1 MNHPHAIIS
10 RNPSVTESNR
20 VSPPHDHNI
29 DTAPLPQSKSLDS
42 SLSNFHKQQN
52 LQTNKRVSTNQV
64 LNDNKHGLN
73 LNRIANGE
81 TLQHTHNNSGQLML
95 SHAKNHGSDVA
106 QPPPTSL
113 QKLQSSNLM
122 GNKFRSDPNQPISA
136 SSGCETN
143 FDDLGSFLD
152 HCDFSLDDL
161 SRPNT
166 SHGRAVNG
174 TASNNVSVTQKR
186 SAIDSGQQDRSGKRA
201 APAFNPYQ
209 FSNSIEP
216 VDL

>member
-1 MNHPHAIIS
+1 MNPQHAIIS
-10 RNPSVTESNR
+10 RNPSLVESKR
-20 VSPPHDHNI
+20 VSPLHDHGIN
-29 DTAPLPQSKSLDS
+29 TVTPQLNSSGS

-52 LQTNKRVSTNQV
+52 LQTNIRVSNNQL
-64 LNDNKHGLN
+64 LNDNNHGLN
-73 LNRIANGE
+73 LNRISNGE
-81 TLQHTHNNSGQLML
+81 TLQHKQNNSGQLML
-95 SHAKNHGSDVA
+95 SHTKNHESDAA

-113 QKLQSSNLM
+113 QKLQSRNLL
-122 GNKFRSDPNQPISA
+122 GNKFRSDPHQPISA

-174 TASNNVSVTQKR
+174 TVSNNVPVTQKR
-186 SAIDSGQQDRSGKRA
+186 PAIDSGQQDRAGKRIG
-201 APAFNPYQ
+201 PAFNPYQ

-216 VDL
+216 VDV